1 MPGEVLP
8 ILPHYIVECF
18 LIYLIPDVIRQESD
32 IPSWPIQPHELGS
45 AIDLPNNFLLL
56 NVVEVNYGVPRIFNR
71 NLFVFSE
78 AWNLNLI
85 AAPWKWVLIYNISL
99 QQKGGKYDVFRQIS
113 IRWVGKSFDQNR
125 IW

>member
-1 MPGEVLP
+1 ML
-8 ILPHYIVECF
+8 IYYIGECF
-18 LIYLIPDVIRQESD
+18 LICLSPDVIRQESD
-32 IPSWPIQPHELGS
+32 IPSWPIKPHELGC

-56 NVVEVNYGVPRIFNR
+56 NIVEMNYGVPRIFNR

-85 AAPWKWVLIYNISL
+85 AAPWKWVLIYIISL
-99 QQKGGKYDVFRQIS
+99 QQKGGKYDVFCQIS
-113 IRWVGKSFDQNR
+113 ISWAGKSFDHNR